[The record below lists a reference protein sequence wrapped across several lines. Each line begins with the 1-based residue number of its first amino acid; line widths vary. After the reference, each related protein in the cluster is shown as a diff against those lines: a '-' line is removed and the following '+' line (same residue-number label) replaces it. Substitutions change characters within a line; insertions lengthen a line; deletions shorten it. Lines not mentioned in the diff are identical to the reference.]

1 MDFSSEQRFR
11 RAWGA
16 VRIARGVSYSLFTFG
31 ESDLPYYLVID
42 AVKPRDPVQIT
53 QGEVKITRPRIIT
66 PHSDTPELQGF
77 FEDHEFDEVAGFL
90 LARTA
95 AFSHLRLANLRGPS
109 QIVSDCVDEVVSR
122 LNRHLDAE
130 EEDRTAILTAPH
142 GLGGIAVLKYATE
155 RVWQSSADNI
165 KELRERGFLPDF

>member
-1 MDFSSEQRFR
+1 
-11 RAWGA
+11 
-16 VRIARGVSYSLFTFG
+16 
-31 ESDLPYYLVID
+31 
-42 AVKPRDPVQIT
+42 
-53 QGEVKITRPRIIT
+53 
-66 PHSDTPELQGF
+66 
-77 FEDHEFDEVAGFL
+77 
-90 LARTA
+90 
-95 AFSHLRLANLRGPS
+95 
-109 QIVSDCVDEVVSR
+109 VDEVVSR